1 MKQPSS
7 KATTDA
13 PVRAAAWEAKAV
25 PETTYAAVAR
35 ALASDESPVG
45 IDAKHTHVLILHA
58 LERIES
64 RLLKEDGGANGVSEA
79 RGAPKEKTAEIRRQ
93 IRQVLSRAPA
103 YAELSAKRR
112 RSLTDGLARSIQI
125 VTDGRVAA
133 VDFPSFVAD
142 LIAGTFEA
150 IVDASVK
157 QMEDYADLVKN
168 VAAGVDEFASEAVSE
183 QGARQRQQLLATMI
197 LIGVSRIK
205 VGDRGVRV
213 RMVLTP
219 DEEDDD

>member
-1 MKQPSS
+1 
-7 KATTDA
+7 
-13 PVRAAAWEAKAV
+13 V
-25 PETTYAAVAR
+25 PEKAYAAVAR

-64 RLLKEDGGANGVSEA
+64 RLLKEDEGANGASEA
-79 RGAPKEKTAEIRRQ
+79 REAPKEEAAEIRRQ
-93 IRQVLSRAPA
+93 VQQVLSRAPA
-103 YAELSAKRR
+103 YAELDAKRR
-112 RSLTDGLARSIQI
+112 RSLADGLARSIQI

-133 VDFPSFVAD
+133 VDFPGFVAD

-150 IVDASVK
+150 IVGASIK
-157 QMEDYADLVKN
+157 QMEAYADLVKN
-168 VAAGVDEFASEAVSE
+168 AAASADEFASEAESE
-183 QGARQRQQLLATMI
+183 QGARQRQHLLATMV

-205 VGDRGVRV
+205 VGRRGVRV
-213 RMVLTP
+213 RMILAT

>member
-7 KATTDA
+7 KASTDA

-25 PETTYAAVAR
+25 PEETYAAVAR

-64 RLLKEDGGANGVSEA
+64 RLLKEVEGANGVSET
-79 RGAPKEKTAEIRRQ
+79 REAPKEKSAEIRRQ
-93 IRQVLSRAPA
+93 VQQVLSRAPA
-103 YAELSAKRR
+103 YAELNAKRR
-112 RSLTDGLARSIQI
+112 RSLADGLARSIQV
-125 VTDGRVAA
+125 VTDRPVAA
-133 VDFPSFVAD
+133 VDFPGFVAD

-157 QMEDYADLVKN
+157 QMEAYADLVKN
-168 VAAGVDEFASEAVSE
+168 VAATADEFASEAESE
-183 QGARQRQQLLATMI
+183 QGARERRQLLATMV
-197 LIGVSRIK
+197 LMGVSRIK
-205 VGDRGVRV
+205 VGKRGVRV
-213 RMVLTP
+213 RMILAP
-219 DEEDDD
+219 DDEDDD